1 MLEGGYMNIQPILEY
16 QKLDSDLFKIEKKIR
31 ESKSKSTAGEMFENM
46 RQAQERSRKLEEK
59 AGGVLS
65 ELEKIKKQY
74 KIQEDKLSEL
84 EGKDV
89 ELLSKEEMDKVEVV
103 KDKLAQNLA
112 ILEKNL
118 ASLAENVNGLLA
130 EFNKTIKT
138 FNSCKEK
145 YSQCKTQYDN
155 EVQEVEKDKNE
166 ITAKLESL
174 SKEIQPKIMEAYT
187 KRRKENI
194 FPVVVPIKGNC
205 CGGCHMELPYA
216 QISVL
221 EREGVFSCEH
231 CHRLIY
237 KN

>member
-1 MLEGGYMNIQPILEY
+1 MNIQPILEY

-31 ESKSKSTAGEMFENM
+31 ESKSKSTAGEMFESM

-59 AGGVLS
+59 AGGVLG

-84 EGKDV
+84 EGKNV

-118 ASLAENVNGLLA
+118 TSLAESVNGLLA

-174 SKEIQPKIMEAYT
+174 SKEIQPKIMDAYT